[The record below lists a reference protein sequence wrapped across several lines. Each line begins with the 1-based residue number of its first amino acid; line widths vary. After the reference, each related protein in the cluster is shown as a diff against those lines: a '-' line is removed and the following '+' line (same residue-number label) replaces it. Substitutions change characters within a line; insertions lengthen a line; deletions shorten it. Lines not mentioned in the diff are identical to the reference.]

1 MKLNKISSIVFL
13 AIAISCTSTKISDST
28 DAMIIQ
34 HNDSVRVGDNN
45 YNEYTQSYYIVNNTM
60 YYENII
66 NQYYKE
72 KELIEKQIT
81 ETKSQLDKTYK
92 KKNTEDKK
100 QLLEKLSELEKADTA
115 LEKRINDA
123 KKAKEILDR
132 LNINQNNTEQSD
144 KGKNPKIVI
153 DEIQELSDR
162 SGRIVFTLKNPWSE
176 VLSIKSMYLTEIPN
190 NGGGF
195 NFTDPIKWIPRKD
208 LGVAILKKEN
218 NDSVPLID
226 MQKGFLQIA
235 ENNDGGFLF
244 DYKSERPLYIEIN
257 KRSGDNLT
265 ENLLSKYYLVV
276 EIYDRDNDNDIKL
289 TNYLFDKI
297 IK

>member
-1 MKLNKISSIVFL
+1 MKLNKILGIAFFIIV
-13 AIAISCTSTKISDST
+13 ISCNPTKINKSPN
-28 DAMIIQ
+28 AMIFE
-34 HNDSVRVGDNN
+34 HTDNVRIGDNN

-72 KELIEKQIT
+72 KESIEKQIA
-81 ETKSQLDKTYK
+81 ETKLNLDKTYK

-100 QLLEKLSELEKADTA
+100 QLIEKLSGLKKVDTA
-115 LEKRINDA
+115 LKKRINDA

-218 NDSVPLID
+218 NDSVPLTD

-244 DYKSERPLYIEIN
+244 DYKSEIPLYIKIN
-257 KRSGDNLT
+257 KRSDDNLT

-289 TNYLFDKI
+289 TNYLFDKV